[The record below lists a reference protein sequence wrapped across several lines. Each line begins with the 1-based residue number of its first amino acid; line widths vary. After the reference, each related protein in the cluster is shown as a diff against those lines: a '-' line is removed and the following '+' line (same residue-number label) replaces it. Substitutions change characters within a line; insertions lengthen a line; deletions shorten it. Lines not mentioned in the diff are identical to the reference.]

1 MSLFSL
7 IMCSIWHL
15 GGPHTVLPIGPKL
28 VPGVATLPY
37 GIFFLQACGS
47 DAELLSTTRSLAKP
61 IQPILAAPC
70 RPRPCSSSMS
80 SADRHHH
87 VCSKKKLCF
96 RKQRRQSHVHDNII
110 SKYLALCVLAQK
122 LRTDLMPNGIVSN
135 YLYMLHLRVLIIY
148 LHLLNYNTC

>member
-7 IMCSIWHL
+7 IMCSIWHI

-47 DAELLSTTRSLAKP
+47 DAELLSTTRSPAKP

-80 SADRHHH
+80 SADRHNH
-87 VCSKKKLCF
+87 VCSKTKCASENKED
-96 RKQRRQSHVHDNII
+96 RSHIHDKII
-110 SKYLALCVLAQK
+110 SKYLALAAF
-122 LRTDLMPNGIVSN
+122 LRRSFIQIQCQMV
-135 YLYMLHLRVLIIY
+135 
-148 LHLLNYNTC
+148 